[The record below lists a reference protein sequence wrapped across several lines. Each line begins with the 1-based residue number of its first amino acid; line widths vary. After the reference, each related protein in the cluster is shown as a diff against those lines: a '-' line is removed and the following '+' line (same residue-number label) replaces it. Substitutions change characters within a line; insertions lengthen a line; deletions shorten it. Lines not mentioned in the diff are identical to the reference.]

1 MTTFAI
7 IILFIGNIGLF
18 YLVWALH
25 EKLEKLNKNQAI
37 MLEWFESIKKNEETL
52 QDTLKKL
59 YREFHASEK
68 EIHQKERVAPQA
80 KESVRSR

>member
-1 MTTFAI
+1 MTAFVI
-7 IILFIGNIGLF
+7 ITLFIGDIGLL
-18 YLVWALH
+18 YLIWALH
-25 EKLEKLNKNQAI
+25 EKVEKLNKNQAI

-68 EIHQKERVAPQA
+68 EISQKGRLAPQA
-80 KESVRSR
+80 KESVRPH